1 MSKKMINKFKINNFK
16 RDGHNHIHVNSD
28 NHCSCGCHD
37 HHEKNTICTCQEDK
51 QFDNNNNYVENTECN
66 CHEHEEGNCQGHKE
80 CGEDNDDEVE
90 HTHLHK
96 HDAECC
102 CCVDEEEKYTK
113 DEEHVQ
119 EIRNRYEKDD
129 DTVKEYF
136 LKGLGCAG
144 CAAKIEDRVR
154 KLSEVE
160 NADLAFATSTLKVKP
175 LSGNIEDELFE
186 KINYIV
192 TALEPDVRV
201 IDKDTMEDCD
211 EVIESNHVSHGNH
224 NHGSE
229 KIDVKKVFKMGIGVL
244 LFIVAFICKSSL
256 KGQVYSTPL
265 FIASYI
271 VIGTDIILKSIRNIL
286 RREIFD
292 ENFLMT
298 LATVAALLV
307 GEYPEAVMV
316 VLLYEIGEY
325 FQGKAVEA
333 SRKSIS
339 DLMDIRPDYANIKDG
354 KDIKRVSPKQI
365 KVGDVIVV
373 KPGEKVPLDG
383 VVIEGNSSVDTSALT
398 GESVPRDVGEGQD
411 ITSGFINITGLLTI
425 RVSKSF
431 KDSAVSKILDLVQ
444 NASSKKA
451 KAEMRITKFARYYTP
466 TVVLLALLTAL
477 LPPIF
482 MENQSFHT
490 WIYRAASF
498 LVISCP
504 CALVISVPMAY
515 FAGLGASSRNGI
527 LIKGG
532 NYLEALTNI
541 DKVVFDKTGTLT
553 KGEFKV
559 DLIEA
564 ENGISKEELLK
575 YAAYVE
581 SFSNHPI
588 ALSIVNEYSFEVNKA
603 DIKEFREIAGKGAE
617 ALIDE
622 KNICVGNKNIMEDK
636 SIKFRTVPYAGTVVY
651 VAINN
656 KYAGCIVIKDQIKQD
671 SKEAIKKLKGFGIS
685 EVVMLTGDR
694 KITAESVGKELNID
708 NVYSELLPHEKVEKV
723 EEMYNNKDNGKGL
736 VFVGDGINDAPV
748 LARADVGV
756 AMGGVGSD
764 AAIEAADVVI
774 MNDEPSKLAHAIKI
788 AKATKKIVD
797 LNIIFA
803 LGTKFIILILAVLGI
818 ASMWLAVFADVGV
831 ALLAVMNSM
840 RVLRVK

>member
-1 MSKKMINKFKINNFK
+1 MSKKILNGFKINNLK
-16 RDGHNHIHVNSD
+16 KGDHIHGHSHNH
-28 NHCSCGCHD
+28 CTCGCHD
-37 HHEKNTICTCQEDK
+37 HHKKSVVCGCEEDK
-51 QFDNNNNYVENTECN
+51 QFNNNDNYVENTQCN
-66 CHEHEEGNCQGHKE
+66 CHEHEEDSCQRHEE
-80 CGEDNDDEVE
+80 CGENPDDEID
-90 HTHLHK
+90 HIHFHK
-96 HDAECC
+96 HDEECC
-102 CCVDEEEKYTK
+102 CSVDDDTESTK
-113 DEEHVQ
+113 NEDRTQ
-119 EIRNRYEKDD
+119 EIRDRCQNDIKDGM
-129 DTVKEYF
+129 VKEYL

-144 CAAKIEDRVR
+144 CAAKIEERVR
-154 KLSEVE
+154 KLDEVE
-160 NADLAFATSTLKVKP
+160 IADLAFATSTLKVKP
-175 LSGNIEDELFE
+175 LSDNIEDELFD

-192 TALEPDVRV
+192 TTLEPDVKV
-201 IDKDTMEDCD
+201 IDKDTIRDYD
-211 EVIESNHVSHGNH
+211 EVIESNNSNH
-224 NHGSE
+224 AHSSQGV
-229 KIDVKKVFKMGIGVL
+229 DRKKALKMGVGLL
-244 LFIVAFICKSSL
+244 LFIVAFICKASF

-265 FIASYI
+265 FIASYV
-271 VIGTDIILKSIRNIL
+271 VIGTNIILKSIKNIS
-286 RREIFD
+286 RKEIFD
-292 ENFLMT
+292 ENFLMMIAT
-298 LATVAALLV
+298 LAALLI

-325 FQGKAVEA
+325 FQGKAVES

-339 DLMDIRPDYANIKDG
+339 NLMDIRPDYANIKDG
-354 KDIKRVSPKQI
+354 NDIKRVSPKQV
-365 KVGDVIVV
+365 KVGDIIIV

-383 VVIEGNSSVDTSALT
+383 VIIEGSSSVDTSALT
-398 GESVPRDVGEGQD
+398 GESVPRDVIEGQD

-451 KAEMRITKFARYYTP
+451 RTELRITKFARYYTP
-466 TVVLLALLTAL
+466 TVVFLALLTAI
-477 LPPIF
+477 LPPLF
-482 MENQSFHT
+482 MQDQSFHT

-504 CALVISVPMAY
+504 CALVISVPMGY

-553 KGEFKV
+553 KGNFKV

-564 ENGISKEELLK
+564 EEWISKEELLK

-588 ALSIVNEYSFEVNKA
+588 ALSIVKEYSCEVDKA
-603 DIKEFREIAGKGAE
+603 HIKDFREIAGKGAE
-617 ALIDE
+617 AFVDGKSIY
-622 KNICVGNKNIMEDK
+622 VGNKNIMEDK

-651 VAINN
+651 VAVDS
-656 KYAGCIVIKDQIKQD
+656 KYAGCIVIKDQIKED
-671 SKEAIKKLKGFGIS
+671 SREAVEKLKGFGIS
-685 EVVMLTGDR
+685 EIVMLTGDR

-708 NVYSELLPHEKVEKV
+708 KVYSELLPHEKVEKV
-723 EEMYNNKDNGKGL
+723 EEMYNNKDSNKGL

-788 AKATKKIVD
+788 ARATKKIVN

-803 LGTKFIILILAVLGI
+803 LGTKLIILILAVLGI

-840 RVLRVK
+840 RILRVK